1 VNLALEGAR
10 KLNMSLPN
18 TAAWQGLLLPAEADG
33 IILASFRCWKNWQI
47 SGSGKRINTII
58 ARESRFPCS
67 GCVQPGCIG

>member
-1 VNLALEGAR
+1 VNLALERAR

-18 TAAWQGLLLPAEADG
+18 TAAWQELFNSPLLPAEADG

-58 ARESRFPCS
+58 ARESRFP
-67 GCVQPGCIG
+67 